1 MLIDNAPAQKRMK
14 ILMKLPTPDSL
25 SFFQR
30 MLDSQSVRLRFRD
43 ECDARVSL
51 HIRGDC
57 KLHTAFAAFDR

>member
-1 MLIDNAPAQKRMK
+1 MLIDNEPAPKWMK
-14 ILMKLPTPDSL
+14 SLMKLPTPGSL

-30 MLDSQSVRLRFRD
+30 MLDSQSVRLRLRD